1 MLERNIEVTC
11 VHVWGGGG
19 SDAHS
24 RGFVCRCELL
34 KSLVGSY

>member
-1 MLERNIEVTC
+1 MCMC
-11 VHVWGGGG
+11 VGEGGG